1 MANEE
6 INGNELEQEYSGVP
20 TGRIEQ
26 VEIDHQMRIAY
37 IDYSMSVIVARALP
51 DVRDGLKPVQRR
63 VLFGMDRLGLDY
75 SVPTM
80 KSAGIV
86 GEVMGKYHPHGDSS
100 IYDTMVRL
108 AQNWNLRYPLVKG
121 QGNFGSM
128 DGYSAAAMRYTE
140 AKLEKISEAVLADL
154 DKNTVDMV
162 KNFDERLDEPTV
174 LPTKVPLLLIN
185 GSSGI
190 AVGMA
195 TNMAPH
201 NLSEC
206 CDAICAYIDN
216 PDIDLDGLMEHIKG
230 PDFPTGGIIQGYSGI
245 REAFETGH
253 GRIVIRSKT
262 DIETAE
268 NGIDT
273 IVVTEVPYMVNK
285 KEMIKK
291 IADLV
296 EDKKIEGI
304 SDIQDFTNRKGVRI
318 CIRVKKG
325 FNSNVI
331 LNQLFKLSP
340 LQSSFSV
347 NNVAIVNGR
356 PCTLNLKDMLANF
369 VKHRHEVI
377 LRRTQFDLDKARA
390 RAHILEGLLKALDII
405 DQIINL
411 IRSSK
416 SVDEAKAGLINQFGF
431 SDIQAQAIVEM
442 RLRQLTGLERDK
454 LQAEYDDLMKFI
466 NYCEEILGS
475 YERQMEVIKEETLEM
490 KEKYGDERRSVI
502 VPDEGEF
509 NPEDFY
515 ADEDVVITISHLG
528 YIKRTS
534 LTEYRTQARGGKGMK
549 GSATREEDFI
559 EHIYVANMH
568 STLLFFTQNGKC
580 YRLKVYEIPE
590 GTRSSKG
597 RPVQNV
603 ISIEPDDI
611 IKTYVTAK
619 SIEDPEYT
627 DNHFVL
633 LATKRGIIKKT
644 NLTEYSNKRSRNKGI
659 NAIGIREG
667 DELLDAILTSGD
679 SHVLL
684 AAKNGR
690 CVHFDEND
698 ARALGR
704 TASGVRGINI
714 DDDDEVV
721 SAVCYNPNAEDAAGH
736 TALVVSQHGFG
747 KRTGFDEYRVTNRG
761 GKGVRTLNITDK
773 TGSVVALKNVTE
785 DNDLM
790 IITRSGLTIRMS
802 VSDIREAGRATQGVK
817 LINIKENDLIASV
830 TVVPKQ
836 EEENSEGEGEAVAET
851 TVE

>member
-1 MANEE
+1 MDENNN
-6 INGNELEQEYSGVP
+6 IHDPELEVESAPV
-20 TGRIEQ
+20 GRIEQ
-26 VEIDHQMRIAY
+26 VNIDQQMRSAY
-37 IDYSMSVIVARALP
+37 IDYSMSVIVSRALP
-51 DVRDGLKPVQRR
+51 DVRDGMKPVQRR
-63 VLFGMDRLGLDY
+63 VLYGMERLNLDY
-75 SVPTM
+75 SAATM

-86 GEVMGKYHPHGDSS
+86 GEVMGKYHPHGDAS

-108 AQNWNLRYPLVKG
+108 AQDWNLRYPLVKG

-162 KNFDERLDEPTV
+162 KNFDERFDEPTV

-216 PDIDLDGLMEHIKG
+216 PEIDLDGLMEYIKG

-245 REAFETGH
+245 REAFANGR

-262 DIETAE
+262 DIELAA
-268 NGIDT
+268 NGTET
-273 IVVTEVPYMVNK
+273 IVITEVPYMVNK

-304 SDIQDFTNRKGVRI
+304 AEINDFTNRKGIRI
-318 CIRVKKG
+318 AIRLKKG
-325 FNSNVI
+325 ANSGVI
-331 LNQLFKLSP
+331 LNQLFKMSP

-356 PCTLNLKDMLANF
+356 PCTLNLKDLIRNF
-369 VKHRHEVI
+369 VSHRHEVI
-377 LRRTQFDLDKARA
+377 LRRTRFDLEKARA

-405 DQIINL
+405 DRIIEI
-411 IRSSK
+411 IRGSR
-416 SVDEAKAGLINQFGF
+416 SVEEAKSELMNSFGF
-431 SDIQAQAIVEM
+431 SDLQASAIVEM
-442 RLRQLTGLERDK
+442 KLRQLVGLEREK
-454 LQAEYDDLMKFI
+454 LQAEYDELRKFI
-466 NYCEEILGS
+466 LYCEDILGS
-475 YERQMEVIKEETLEM
+475 YERQMEVIKEETMEM
-490 KEKYGDERRSVI
+490 KEKYGDARRTAI

-528 YIKRTS
+528 YIKRTALS
-534 LTEYRTQARGGKGMK
+534 EYRTQARGGKGMK

-568 STLLFFTQNGKC
+568 STMLFFTQNGKC

-590 GTRSSKG
+590 GTRASKG

-603 ISIEPDDI
+603 ISIEPGDI
-611 IKTYVTAK
+611 IKTYVNAK
-619 SIEDPEYT
+619 SIESEEYC
-627 DNHFVL
+627 NSHFVL
-633 LATKRGIIKKT
+633 LATRKGIVKKT
-644 NLTEYSNKRSRNKGI
+644 ALSEYSNRRSRNKGI
-659 NAIGIREG
+659 NAITVREG
-667 DELLDAILTSGD
+667 DELLDAILTTGD
-679 SHVLL
+679 SQVLL
-684 AAKNGR
+684 AARNGR
-690 CVHFDEND
+690 CVRFDEED
-698 ARALGR
+698 ARPLGR
-704 TASGVRGINI
+704 AASGVRGISL
-714 DDDDEVV
+714 DEDDEVMSV
-721 SAVCYNPNAEDAAGH
+721 VCYTPGSGDAASQ
-736 TALVVSQHGFG
+736 TALVVSEHGFG
-747 KRTGFDEYRVTNRG
+747 KRTDFEEYRLTSRG
-761 GKGVRTLNITDK
+761 GKGVRTLNITEK
-773 TGSVVALKNVTE
+773 TGKVVALKNVTE

-790 IITRSGLTIRMS
+790 IITRAGLTIRMS
-802 VSDIREAGRATQGVK
+802 VSDIRQAGRATQGVK
-817 LINIKENDLIASV
+817 LINIKDSDLIASV

-836 EEENSEGEGEAVAET
+836 EEAEDQQ
-851 TVE
+851 EEQAE

>member
-1 MANEE
+1 MDENNN
-6 INGNELEQEYSGVP
+6 IHDPELEVESAPV
-20 TGRIEQ
+20 GRIEQ
-26 VEIDHQMRIAY
+26 VNIDQQMRSAY
-37 IDYSMSVIVARALP
+37 IDYSMSVIVSRALP
-51 DVRDGLKPVQRR
+51 DVRDGMKPVQRR
-63 VLFGMDRLGLDY
+63 VLYGMERLNLDY
-75 SVPTM
+75 SAATM

-86 GEVMGKYHPHGDSS
+86 GEVMGKYHPHGDAS

-108 AQNWNLRYPLVKG
+108 AQDWNLRYPLVKG

-162 KNFDERLDEPTV
+162 KNFDERFDEPTV

-216 PDIDLDGLMEHIKG
+216 PEIDLDGLMEYIKG

-245 REAFETGH
+245 REAFANGR

-262 DIETAE
+262 DIELAA
-268 NGIDT
+268 NGTET
-273 IVVTEVPYMVNK
+273 IVITEVPYMVNK

-304 SDIQDFTNRKGVRI
+304 AEINDFTNRKGIRI
-318 CIRVKKG
+318 AIRLKKG
-325 FNSNVI
+325 ANSGVI
-331 LNQLFKLSP
+331 LNQLFKMSP

-356 PCTLNLKDMLANF
+356 PCTLNLKDLIRNF
-369 VKHRHEVI
+369 VSHRHEVI
-377 LRRTQFDLDKARA
+377 LRRTRFDLEKARA

-405 DQIINL
+405 DRIIEI
-411 IRSSK
+411 IRGSR
-416 SVDEAKAGLINQFGF
+416 SVEEAKSELMNSFGF
-431 SDIQAQAIVEM
+431 SDLQASAIVEM
-442 RLRQLTGLERDK
+442 KLRQLVGLEREK
-454 LQAEYDDLMKFI
+454 LQAEYDELRKFI
-466 NYCEEILGS
+466 LYCEDILGS
-475 YERQMEVIKEETLEM
+475 YERQMEVIKEETMEM
-490 KEKYGDERRSVI
+490 KEKYGDARRTAI

-528 YIKRTS
+528 YIKRTALS
-534 LTEYRTQARGGKGMK
+534 EYRTQARGGKGMK

-568 STLLFFTQNGKC
+568 STMLFFTQNGKC

-590 GTRSSKG
+590 GTRASKG

-603 ISIEPDDI
+603 ISIEPGDI
-611 IKTYVTAK
+611 IKTYVNAK
-619 SIEDPEYT
+619 SIESEEYC
-627 DNHFVL
+627 NSHFVL
-633 LATKRGIIKKT
+633 LATRKGIVKKT
-644 NLTEYSNKRSRNKGI
+644 ALSEYSNRRSRNKGI
-659 NAIGIREG
+659 NAITVREG
-667 DELLDAILTSGD
+667 DELLDAILTTGD
-679 SHVLL
+679 SQVLL
-684 AAKNGR
+684 AARNGR
-690 CVHFDEND
+690 CVRFDEED
-698 ARALGR
+698 ARPLGR
-704 TASGVRGINI
+704 AASGVRGISL
-714 DDDDEVV
+714 DEDDEVMSV
-721 SAVCYNPNAEDAAGH
+721 VCYTPGSGDAASQ
-736 TALVVSQHGFG
+736 TALVVSEHGFG
-747 KRTGFDEYRVTNRG
+747 KRTDFEEYRLTSRG
-761 GKGVRTLNITDK
+761 GKGVRTLNITEK
-773 TGSVVALKNVTE
+773 TGKVVALKNVTE

-790 IITRSGLTIRMS
+790 IITRAGLTIRMS
-802 VSDIREAGRATQGVK
+802 VSDIRQAGRATQGVK
-817 LINIKENDLIASV
+817 LINIKDSDLIASV

-836 EEENSEGEGEAVAET
+836 EEAE
-851 TVE
+851 EQQEEQAE